1 MASCERFID
10 LICQSLDGSLALEDQ
25 QALQQHLE
33 ECPEC
38 RQLSQELSEIRLELH
53 SWEEQEVPEGFAE
66 GVMSRIRA
74 EEQKPKIVPI
84 WKHPQF
90 KMFGSIAACALICV
104 GIWRVGTP
112 NMTEDMA
119 FSTETATPAAETP
132 IQFQYSASASTT
144 TADEVPR
151 MAQAPTEAAALS
163 PAALP
168 ESKSASPVQDCTSY
182 SSVIRSENG
191 SLPSEE
197 LLLQTVHNT
206 LGIVP
211 GELLLMD
218 VIPEAIASSA
228 VCYTTENGFLLFVLE
243 ETPDAG
249 LMQDCKASALLALTY
264 GDGPSIFVT
273 WN

>member
-84 WKHPQF
+84 WKHSQF

-119 FSTETATPAAETP
+119 FSTETAAPAAETS
-132 IQFQYSASASTT
+132 IQFQYSASAP
-144 TADEVPR
+144 V
-151 MAQAPTEAAALS
+151 EAAAPS

-182 SSVIRSENG
+182 SSVIRSESG

-218 VIPEAIASSA
+218 VIPEAIASNA

-264 GDGPSIFVT
+264 GDGPSIFAT

>member
-1 MASCERFID
+1 MKDCKRFTE
-10 LICQSLDGSLALEDQ
+10 LISQSLDGTLSAEDQ

-104 GIWRVGTP
+104 GIWRMGTP
-112 NMTEDMA
+112 NMAEDMA
-119 FSTETATPAAETP
+119 FAPDTETS
-132 IQFQYSASASTT
+132 IQFQSSASAPTI

-151 MAQAPTEAAALS
+151 MIQVPAEAAALS

-182 SSVIRSENG
+182 SSVIRSESG

-218 VIPEAIASSA
+218 TIPEAIAANA
-228 VCYTTENGFLLFVLE
+228 VCYTTENGFLLFIPE
-243 ETPDAG
+243 ETPDDG
-249 LMQDCKASALLALTY
+249 LMQDCKANALLTLTP
-264 GDGPSIFVT
+264 GDGPSVFVT